1 MVCLYQFAT
10 TWNAFMEA
18 RMIVG
23 VVVDGIAISSGDL
36 PAIINQGTAA
46 RGVLKLGL
54 AVGLGTLNGAKN
66 SYGNSVDMYLSF
78 LLDFWVPSADAYN
91 GNSSEF
97 MSRKDKV
104 QDMSDFLLSSISG
117 ESPIPQ
123 TDTRRYADDT
133 ALIWSPRHTGSSGC
147 MYPLNTGTCT
157 NPTGANE
164 LGSWS
169 PKEAIELMK
178 SIKSRSD
185 AILMVDDGLPEML
198 RA

>member
-54 AVGLGTLNGAKN
+54 AVGLGTLNGVKN
-66 SYGNSVDMYLSF
+66 SY
-78 LLDFWVPSADAYN
+78 DFWVPSADAYN

-117 ESPIPQ
+117 ESPIPR